1 MNGPKNLSNILRP
14 KYTNRTISTV
24 FNTPVNDASNIL
36 SLFTKIK
43 ISLHNQGRFGYKIII
58 NLISLRDLTRPI
70 MRKTAILSLFLII
83 ATNLHAQYTETINSN
98 RPGQSQGAFAVG
110 TNVIQLESGPYFGSE
125 EHTGLGT
132 DTDIWGVDYQLR
144 YGLLFENLE
153 LNLTGSFES
162 QDIFRD
168 FLGVTSEST
177 IRNFKTNS
185 IGAKYLIFDPY
196 KSLEEDK
203 PNLYSWK
210 ANQRFKWKTL
220 IPAISIYAGAN
231 FSFGD
236 NPYLY
241 EGEGKFSPKA
251 AIITQNNW
259 GRWVLVLNLIADK
272 LSEDYRSYTG
282 IVTVTH
288 TLSQNLAIFGEYQ
301 AIKSDIYADDILRA
315 GGAYLIGEDFQF
327 DVSGLVN
334 FKDTP
339 SKWQVAAGVSYRFDL
354 HKMDEFLEESN
365 EGNKRRQRTE
375 ELNKEGEEVIDE
387 EGGLE

>member
-1 MNGPKNLSNILRP
+1 
-14 KYTNRTISTV
+14 
-24 FNTPVNDASNIL
+24 
-36 SLFTKIK
+36 
-43 ISLHNQGRFGYKIII
+43 
-58 NLISLRDLTRPI
+58 
-70 MRKTAILSLFLII
+70 MRKSAILSLFLII

-110 TNVIQLESGPYFGSE
+110 TNVIQIETGPYFGSE

-177 IRNFKTNS
+177 IRNFKSNT
-185 IGAKYLIFDPY
+185 IGAKYLIFDPH
-196 KSLEEDK
+196 KSLKEDK

-231 FSFGD
+231 FSFGE

-282 IVTVTH
+282 IITVTH
-288 TLSQNLAIFGEYQ
+288 TLTENMAIFGEYQ
-301 AIKSDIYADDILRA
+301 GIKSDLYADDILRA

-327 DVSGLVN
+327 DISGLVN

-354 HKMDEFLEESN
+354 HKMDEFLEESS
-365 EGNKRRQRTE
+365 EGNKRRQRSE
-375 ELNKEGEEVIDE
+375 ELNKDEGDGVIDDD
-387 EGGLE
+387 GGE

>member
-1 MNGPKNLSNILRP
+1 
-14 KYTNRTISTV
+14 
-24 FNTPVNDASNIL
+24 
-36 SLFTKIK
+36 
-43 ISLHNQGRFGYKIII
+43 
-58 NLISLRDLTRPI
+58 
-70 MRKTAILSLFLII
+70 MRKSAVFSLFLII
-83 ATNLHAQYTETINSN
+83 ATSLHAQYTETINSN

-110 TNVIQLESGPYFGSE
+110 TNVIQLESGLYFGDE

-132 DTDIWGVDYQLR
+132 ETDLWGVDYQLR

-153 LNLTGSFES
+153 LNISGAFES
-162 QDIFRD
+162 QNIYRD
-168 FLGVTSEST
+168 FLGFTSEGKIS
-177 IRNFKTNS
+177 NFKSNT

-231 FSFGD
+231 VAFGD
-236 NPYLY
+236 NPYLF

-272 LSEDYRSYTG
+272 LSEDFRSYTG

-301 AIKSDIYADDILRA
+301 AIKGDIYADDILRA
-315 GGAYLIGEDFQF
+315 GGAYLIGKNLQF
-327 DVSGLVN
+327 DISGLVN

-339 SKWQVAAGVSYRFDL
+339 SKWQVGAGVSYRLDL
-354 HKMDEFLEESN
+354 HKVDEFLEESN
-365 EGNKRRQRTE
+365 EGNKRRRRSE
-375 ELNKEGEEVIDE
+375 KLSRENEGEDD
-387 EGGLE
+387 GGDGNNN

>member
-1 MNGPKNLSNILRP
+1 MVCFLRTW
-14 KYTNRTISTV
+14 K
-24 FNTPVNDASNIL
+24 
-36 SLFTKIK
+36 
-43 ISLHNQGRFGYKIII
+43 
-58 NLISLRDLTRPI
+58 
-70 MRKTAILSLFLII
+70 
-83 ATNLHAQYTETINSN
+83 
-98 RPGQSQGAFAVG
+98 
-110 TNVIQLESGPYFGSE
+110 
-125 EHTGLGT
+125 
-132 DTDIWGVDYQLR
+132 
-144 YGLLFENLE
+144 

-162 QDIFRD
+162 QNIFRE

-177 IRNFKTNS
+177 IRNFKSNT

-210 ANQRFKWKTL
+210 ANQRFKWKKL
-220 IPAISIYAGAN
+220 IPAVSIYAGAN

-288 TLSQNLAIFGEYQ
+288 TLNQNLAIFGEYQ
-301 AIKSDIYADDILRA
+301 GIKGDIYADDILRA
-315 GGAYLIGEDFQF
+315 GGAYLIGNDFQF
-327 DVSGLVN
+327 DISGLVN

-339 SKWQVAAGVSYRFDL
+339 SRWQVAAGVSYRLDL
-354 HKMDEFLEESN
+354 HKVDEFLEESN
-365 EGNKRRQRTE
+365 EGNKRRQRSK
-375 ELNKEGEEVIDE
+375 ELGKE
-387 EGGLE
+387 EGDDVNDDGGDE

>member
-1 MNGPKNLSNILRP
+1 
-14 KYTNRTISTV
+14 
-24 FNTPVNDASNIL
+24 
-36 SLFTKIK
+36 
-43 ISLHNQGRFGYKIII
+43 
-58 NLISLRDLTRPI
+58 
-70 MRKTAILSLFLII
+70 MRKSAILSLFLII

-110 TNVIQLESGPYFGSE
+110 TNVIQIETGPYFGSE

-177 IRNFKTNS
+177 IRNFKSNT
-185 IGAKYLIFDPY
+185 IGAKYLIFDPH
-196 KSLEEDK
+196 KSLKEDK

-231 FSFGD
+231 FSFGE

-282 IVTVTH
+282 IITVTH
-288 TLSQNLAIFGEYQ
+288 TLTENMAIFGEYQ
-301 AIKSDIYADDILRA
+301 GIKSDLYADDILRA

-327 DVSGLVN
+327 DISGLVN

-354 HKMDEFLEESN
+354 HKVDEFLEESS
-365 EGNKRRQRTE
+365 EGNKRRQRSE
-375 ELNKEGEEVIDE
+375 ELNKDEGDGVIDDD
-387 EGGLE
+387 GGE